1 MKNDECIVSITT
13 RGGAARQFRKIARSM
28 EAEKF
33 TRNSSTHVLL
43 SKYCLSF
50 HHSPILVERLS
61 LLTALATSTWSVARA
76 YRDRGDRFGP
86 GLDHAGPVSAT
97 TLRTC

>member
-1 MKNDECIVSITT
+1 MKNDEWIVSITT
-13 RGGAARQFRKIARSM
+13 RGGAARQFQKFARSM

-43 SKYCLSF
+43 SKYCLMSF
-50 HHSPILVERLS
+50 HHSPTLVEQLS

-76 YRDRGDRFGP
+76 
-86 GLDHAGPVSAT
+86 S
-97 TLRTC
+97 

>member
-1 MKNDECIVSITT
+1 
-13 RGGAARQFRKIARSM
+13 M

-43 SKYCLSF
+43 SKYGLMSF
-50 HHSPILVERLS
+50 HYSPILVERLS

-76 YRDRGDRFGP
+76 
-86 GLDHAGPVSAT
+86 S
-97 TLRTC
+97 